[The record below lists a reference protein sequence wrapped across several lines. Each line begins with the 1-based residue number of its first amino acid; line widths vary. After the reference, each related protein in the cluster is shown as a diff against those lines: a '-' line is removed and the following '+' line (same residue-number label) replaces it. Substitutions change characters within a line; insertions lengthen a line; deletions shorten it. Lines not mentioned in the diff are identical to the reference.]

1 MKILVVCQHYWP
13 EPYPLVDLCEEMVK
27 RGHVVHVVTGV
38 PNYPMGY
45 IYDDYKK
52 GKNREQERNGVRI
65 TRTFTIGRKNNIVFR
80 LLNYMSYSI
89 SSTLYIHS
97 LRDEYDVV
105 FMNQTSPVMMSNAG
119 VTYAKKWKKK
129 GILYCMDLWPAS
141 LAAGGMKETSPIYKV
156 FGWISKKIYRQADE
170 ILITSQMFRN
180 YLKEQFGISD
190 EKIVYLPQYANAQF
204 DSVATKEE
212 SEEIVNFVFAGNI
225 GAAQSLDTVLR
236 AAKILNERKL
246 KKELIWNIVGD
257 GSELENLKKLAS
269 ELELTNVVFHGRKPV
284 EQMPKYYEMADAMV
298 VSLTSDKFITLTLP
312 GKVQTYM
319 AAGKPI
325 LATADGEIP
334 NIIHESKCGFCAKAE
349 DSEAFADAV
358 MQFLNSENVLELGK
372 NARAYYTEHFTRDIF
387 MNKLET
393 ELLSA
398 VKQGMC
404 EGAYEAV
411 NR

>member
-13 EPYPLVDLCEEMVK
+13 EPYPLVDLCEEMAK
-27 RGHVVHVVTGV
+27 RGHTVHVVTGV

-45 IYDDYKK
+45 IYDDYKN
-52 GKNREQERNGVRI
+52 GKNRRQERNGVKI
-65 TRTFTIGRKNNIVFR
+65 TRTFTIGRRKNMAFR

-97 LRDEYDVV
+97 LKDEYDVV

-141 LAAGGMKETSPIYKV
+141 LAAGGMKESSPIYKV
-156 FGWISKKIYRQADE
+156 FGWISKKIYRKADE
-170 ILITSQMFRN
+170 ILITSQMFRE
-180 YLKEQFGISD
+180 YFREQFDISD

-204 DSVATKEE
+204 DNIPPKKELQDT
-212 SEEIVNFVFAGNI
+212 VNFVFAGNI

-236 AAKILNERKL
+236 AARILNDANL
-246 KKELIWNIVGD
+246 KKKIIWNIVGD
-257 GSELENLKKLAS
+257 GSELENLKRLAK
-269 ELELTNVVFHGRKPV
+269 ELELTNVIFHGRKPV
-284 EQMPKYYEMADAMV
+284 EQMPEYYAMADAMV
-298 VSLTSDKFITLTLP
+298 VSLTADKFITLTLP

-334 NIIHESKCGFCAKAE
+334 NVIRDSNCGYCAKAE
-349 DSEAFADAV
+349 DSEAFAEV
-358 MQFLNSENVLELGK
+358 VREFLNCKDVETLGK
-372 NARAYYTEHFTRDIF
+372 NARAYYQEHFTREIF
-387 MNKLET
+387 MDRLEN
-393 ELLSA
+393 ELKNA
-398 VKQGMC
+398 VL
-404 EGAYEAV
+404 
-411 NR
+411 